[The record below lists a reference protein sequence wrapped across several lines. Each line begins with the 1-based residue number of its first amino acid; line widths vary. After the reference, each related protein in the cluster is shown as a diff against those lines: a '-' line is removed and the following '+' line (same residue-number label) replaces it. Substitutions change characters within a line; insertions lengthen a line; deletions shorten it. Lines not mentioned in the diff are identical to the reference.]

1 MVERILEI
9 FKLKNLSPSQFA
21 DEIGVQRSNISHLIS
36 GRNKPS
42 LEFIQKIMNRFP
54 DVNPEYILSGFGNI
68 LRDGLQTSL
77 DLSSL
82 SVKMPEN
89 QPEQISMPENQSE
102 EPVTAGD
109 PETTK
114 PIKNKTAL
122 ENGRN
127 IAKVENNRNDN
138 KIEKIVFFFND
149 KTFREYFPE

>member
-54 DVNPEYILSGFGNI
+54 DVNPEYILSGHGNI

-82 SVKMPEN
+82 SVKMPEI
-89 QPEQISMPENQSE
+89 QFEGQTKAKLGSMEAQGATSSVFAETFSALSSSSLILPLPLRSRLKILVSILFSETIEPEPEMVRPS
-102 EPVTAGD
+102 
-109 PETTK
+109 
-114 PIKNKTAL
+114 I
-122 ENGRN
+122 
-127 IAKVENNRNDN
+127 
-138 KIEKIVFFFND
+138 
-149 KTFREYFPE
+149 